1 MLQKGRINTTL
12 LIPEFARLMIL
23 RSPSQSAQCT
33 HISPR
38 WGARALPEQKRQKC
52 CEFLVVSGRGRGKM
66 AEAIPVGDGHILDP
80 ITSTED
86 FFILSRY
93 KGPKIDSEKWCLEY
107 RGSSR

>member
-1 MLQKGRINTTL
+1 
-12 LIPEFARLMIL
+12 
-23 RSPSQSAQCT
+23 
-33 HISPR
+33 
-38 WGARALPEQKRQKC
+38 
-52 CEFLVVSGRGRGKM
+52 M